1 MTTQLKLMCILAH
14 PDDESLGTGGTL
26 ARYSAEGV
34 ETHVIT
40 ATRGERGRFGDAPH
54 PGLEVVGQAREQ
66 ELRAAAKILGVHG
79 VHFLDYIDGDLDKA
93 DPQEAVMRIVEHL
106 RRIRPHVVITFGPE
120 GAYGHPDHVAI
131 CQFATAAIVRAA
143 DASYHP
149 DKTQPHAVSKLY
161 YMEWDAALM
170 RAYFAAFR
178 EIKIMVDGSER
189 GANPW
194 PDWAITTTI
203 DTEKHWE
210 TVWRAVQC
218 HKTQISIY
226 KKLEHLSAENHRV
239 LWGRQP
245 YYRVFSL
252 VNGGRHHETDL
263 FEGLR

>member
-1 MTTQLKLMCILAH
+1 MTVPFKLMCILAH

-26 ARYSAEGV
+26 AKYAAEGV
-34 ETHVIT
+34 ETYVVC

-54 PGLEVVGQAREQ
+54 PGLEIVGQTREL
-66 ELRAAAKILGVHG
+66 ELRAAANALGIREVR
-79 VHFLDYIDGDLDKA
+79 FLDYIDGDLDKA
-93 DPQEAVMRIVEHL
+93 DPREVVMRIVGHL

-131 CQFATAAIVRAA
+131 CQLTTAAIVRAA

-149 DKTQPHAVSKLY
+149 DKTGPHAVSKLY
-161 YMEWDAALM
+161 YMEWNAALM
-170 RAYFAAFR
+170 RVYFEAFR
-178 EIKIMVDGSER
+178 ELKIMVDGIER

-194 PDWAITTTI
+194 PDWAITTMI
-203 DTEKHWE
+203 DTEAHWE

-226 KKLEHLSAENHRV
+226 KKLEHLSPESHQI

-245 YYRVFSL
+245 FYRAFSL
-252 VNGGRHHETDL
+252 VNGGRKPETDL